1 MAVNKKIKTVFQFR
15 RDTTENWLLNKD
27 TIPASGEPC
36 YDTILKT
43 LRIGDGKTTY
53 ENLPV
58 IGNSEGGDVG
68 ALQEEIAAIKL
79 LIDNLQEDVD
89 SVEDNVSGLQD
100 QVGDTNIAAVH
111 ENITQI
117 TENVSNLTEQIEATN
132 TEVKTIQDNLDS
144 KADTTAVESM
154 QTELKTYVDEQVKM
168 VKIENIDDG
177 AI

>member
-36 YDTILKT
+36 YDIDLKT
-43 LRIGDGKTTY
+43 LRIGDGVTTY
-53 ENLPV
+53 ENLQV
-58 IGNSEGGDVG
+58 IGNVEGGDTS
-68 ALQEEIAAIKL
+68 ALQAEIA
-79 LIDNLQEDVD
+79 NLKIAMENMQTDVD
-89 SVEDNVSGLQD
+89 NVEENVSGLQD
-100 QVGDTNIAAVH
+100 QVGETNVVEVH

-177 AI
+177 EI